1 MPPLGNKRRVSTF
14 VVVCSLTGV
23 CVSQL
28 LCLSKK
34 RVPPLGKRRVSTLLL
49 LLDRGLCLTA
59 ALSK

>member
-49 LLDRGLCLTA
+49 FVA
-59 ALSK
+59 